1 MTVIPVCQIDFNF
14 AINNAGIFVPCQTVS
29 LFDSLINIKRIPGIF
44 EMFQHLQMEIWSNL
58 VCKNRF
64 FSAIQQIIE
73 NIYHHDFHNI
83 LSIKLFVQITEEFG
97 LLEYDY
103 PRLLV
108 RVFSGGVRYPL
119 SPLYFSFSLL
129 FNQYICII
137 ISLTH
142 GEKSYH

>member
-1 MTVIPVCQIDFNF
+1 MQKSII
-14 AINNAGIFVPCQTVS
+14 
-29 LFDSLINIKRIPGIF
+29 
-44 EMFQHLQMEIWSNL
+44 
-58 VCKNRF
+58 

-129 FNQYICII
+129 FN
-137 ISLTH
+137 
-142 GEKSYH
+142 